1 MKFTKIGIYLLL
13 SVVLLNFFVVS
24 PVIAQSENS
33 PQEILEIVSSDF
45 RSQEDV
51 VRSWVNSNVSSDYP
65 DLRNQAQNWLDEGQQ
80 KEQNIKEK
88 YNTSEQI
95 IISDNLEIIGYNFDR
110 TNETVTVALQAD
122 RSMAITVQDVGS
134 QFSGNRFTWENRDID
149 AGYTELTLEATES
162 NFNGV
167 TFQALSISDTDAQT
181 GVTIERGNNPLNLWN
196 EVKAWYIP
204 LSGLSGAV
212 MIFVLSIRYISN
224 KEDEGKNDFKPLE

>member
-1 MKFTKIGIYLLL
+1 MKFTKIGIYILL
-13 SVVLLNFFVVS
+13 SVVLLNSFVVS

-51 VRSWVNSNVSSDYP
+51 VRSWVNSNVSDEYP
-65 DLRNQAQNWLDEGQQ
+65 DLKNQAQNWLDEGQQ

-95 IISDNLEIIGYNFDR
+95 IISDNLEIIGYNFDS
-110 TNETVTVALQAD
+110 TNETVTIALQAD
-122 RSMAITVQDVGS
+122 NSMTITVQDVGS

-149 AGYTELTLEATES
+149 AGYTELTLEASES

-167 TFQALSISDTDAQT
+167 TFQAVSISDTDAQT
-181 GVTIERGNNPLNLWN
+181 GVTVERGNNPLNLWN

-204 LSGLSGAV
+204 LSGLAGSVTLA
-212 MIFVLSIRYISN
+212 ILTIWYIRN
-224 KEDEGKNDFKPLE
+224 KEEEGKNEFIPLE